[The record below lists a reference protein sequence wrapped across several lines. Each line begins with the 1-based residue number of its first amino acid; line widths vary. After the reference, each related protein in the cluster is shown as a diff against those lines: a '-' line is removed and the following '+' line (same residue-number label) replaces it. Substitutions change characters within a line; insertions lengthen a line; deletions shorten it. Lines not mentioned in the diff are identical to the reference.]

1 MAKDYILETDA
12 AEEPITLAEVKTAL
26 RIDGTDYDS
35 ILTPLIKT
43 ARQIG
48 EKITGRDFVNK
59 TWKLYMDEFPCAD
72 SEGIE
77 IEKSKLQSITSIKYY
92 IDSVLTTLSS
102 ANYYKTNDANYSSV
116 YLVENQAY
124 PNTDSRKQAVEI
136 IFVSGYGASASDVPQ
151 AIKQAL
157 ISMVV
162 ALYENAGDCAESSNG
177 QMAQFKYLFSGYI
190 IPQKLVRV
198 W

>member
-1 MAKDYILETDA
+1 MKSYILETDA
-12 AEEPITLAEVKTAL
+12 AEEPITLTEVKTAL

-59 TWKLYMDEFPCAD
+59 TWKLYMDDFPCAD

-102 ANYYKTNDANYSSV
+102 SSYYKTNDVNYSSI
-116 YLVENQAY
+116 YLVDGQNY
-124 PNTDSRKQAVEI
+124 PNVDDRKQAVEI

-157 ISMVV
+157 ISMVT

-177 QMAQFKYLFSGYI
+177 QMTQFKYLFSGYI

>member
-1 MAKDYILETDA
+1 MKSYILETDA

-59 TWKLYMDEFPCAD
+59 TWKLYMDDFPSSD
-72 SEGIE
+72 SEGIK
-77 IEKSKLQSITSIKYY
+77 IEKSMLQSISSIKYY
-92 IDSVLTTLSS
+92 INDVLTTYSS
-102 ANYYKTNDANYSSV
+102 SNYYKTYDTNYSWI
-116 YLVENQAY
+116 YLVDGQSY
-124 PNTDSRKQAVEI
+124 PVIDDRKQAVEI

-162 ALYENAGDCAESSNG
+162 ALYENAGDCAESSDG
-177 QMAQFKYLFSGYI
+177 QIAQFKYLFSGYI